1 VTTLADTGAVY
12 ALIDQSD
19 AWHASILNWWRKATD
34 TILLPVTVLPE
45 VSYLL
50 RNRIGPAAEEAFLSS
65 VASGEFFVEP
75 LDTIP
80 DTRRASS
87 LIAAHRDS
95 GLGFVD
101 ATIVAMAER
110 LGVTEILTTDRS
122 HFSTV
127 QPAHVPEFTLIP
139 QRLHQSLRRFEGW
152 PKLSFRRTQDRS
164 GDHHPDEPT

>member
-19 AWHASILNWWRKATD
+19 VWHESILNWWRKTSD

-50 RNRIGPAAEEAFLSS
+50 RTRIGPLAEEAFLSS
-65 VASGEFFVEP
+65 VAAGEFFVEP

-80 DTRRASS
+80 DTQRASS
-87 LIAAHRDS
+87 VMAANRDS

-110 LGVTEILTTDRS
+110 LGVTEILTTDRL
-122 HFSTV
+122 HFTV
-127 QPAHVPEFTLIP
+127 VRPAHVPEFTLCP
-139 QRLHQSLRRFEGW
+139 QRLHHSLRRFDGW
-152 PKLSFRRTQDRS
+152 PRLAFRRTQDRPS
-164 GDHHPDEPT
+164 DFHPEKPA

>member
-1 VTTLADTGAVY
+1 MTTLADTGAVY

-19 AWHASILNWWRKATD
+19 VWHPSILNWWRKATD
-34 TILLPVTVLPE
+34 TVLLPVTILPE
-45 VSYLL
+45 VSHLL
-50 RNRIGPAAEEAFLSS
+50 RGRIGPLAEEAFLSS
-65 VASGEFFVEP
+65 VASGEFFIEP

-80 DTRRASS
+80 DTERATRIMASQ
-87 LIAAHRDS
+87 RDS
-95 GLGFVD
+95 GMGFVD

-127 QPAHVPEFTLIP
+127 RPAHTPGFTLYP

-152 PKLSFRRTQDRS
+152 PRLSFRRTQDRS
-164 GDHHPDEPT
+164 QDPSPDGSS